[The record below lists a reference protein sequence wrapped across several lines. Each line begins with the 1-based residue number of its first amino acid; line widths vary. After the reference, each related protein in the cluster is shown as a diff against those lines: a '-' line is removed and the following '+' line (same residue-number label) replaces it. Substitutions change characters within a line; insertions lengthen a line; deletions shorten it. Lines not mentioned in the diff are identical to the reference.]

1 MVVPELIRLNQ
12 LLNMKEKIEKTISYI
27 TQISVKVGYNIFV
40 GFDYR
45 IVTNNLVLVLQKG
58 WLTAM
63 KTKVIIINYY
73 TSIDDIKR
81 QLIELYG
88 VELKDD

>member
-12 LLNMKEKIEKTISYI
+12 LLNMKEKIEKTIYYI

-58 WLTAM
+58 WLNVM
-63 KTKVIIINYY
+63 KKEVIIINDY
-73 TSIDDIKR
+73 TLIDDIKK

-88 VELKDD
+88 EELEDN